1 MECIIPLVY
10 SNFIILNN
18 GSEAALSR
26 LSLSTRFTLILSG
39 VFLVGIALSGF
50 IYWRTLQQRAQEE
63 IASQGLLLIETMN
76 AVRGYTT
83 QHVRPLLVD
92 DLSTSP
98 EFISETVPAFS
109 AHTVFENF
117 RGQADYSTYL
127 YKEAALNPTNPKDT
141 ADEFETN
148 LFAELSS
155 STSPAELSGFRD
167 LNQENLFYIAR
178 PLKVGNE
185 SCLECHSTPD
195 QAPASL
201 IATYG
206 DQGGFGWQVGEV
218 IAVQIIYVPA
228 EEVFNAAIRSF
239 TSVMA
244 VFIITFALVILL
256 INALLKR
263 YVIQPVYVLS
273 GLADKISADENF
285 ATELESTALQSITTR
300 SDELGSLA
308 QVFKKMAADVFART
322 GMLKNQVNQLI
333 IKIDELRR
341 GQQVAEVTDSEFF
354 TDLQK
359 KARELRHKSHDA
371 DSKDEKT
378 TK

>member
-1 MECIIPLVY
+1 LEVL
-10 SNFIILNN
+10 
-18 GSEAALSR
+18 LSR

-39 VFLVGIALSGF
+39 VFFVGIAIGGF
-50 IYWRTLQQRAQEE
+50 AYWRTLQQRAQEE
-63 IASQGLLLIETMN
+63 IASQGLLLIESMN

-83 QHVRPLLVD
+83 KNIRPLLVA

-109 AHTVFENF
+109 ARTVFKNF
-117 RGQADYSTYL
+117 RDQEDFSTYL
-127 YKEAALNPTNPKDT
+127 YKEAAINPTNPLDN
-141 ADEFETN
+141 ADAFESD
-148 LFAELSS
+148 LFTQVSNSE
-155 STSPAELSGFRD
+155 TGGEVSGFRTLD
-167 LNQENLFYIAR
+167 EKRLFYIAR
-178 PLKVGNE
+178 PLKIGNE

-206 DQGGFGWQVGEV
+206 DQGGFGWQLGQV

-228 EEVFNAAIRSF
+228 EEVFNSAIRSF
-239 TSVMA
+239 TLVMG
-244 VFIITFALVILL
+244 VFVITFALVILL
-256 INALLKR
+256 INSLLKR

-285 ATELESTALQSITTR
+285 ATELESAALQSITKR
-300 SDELGSLA
+300 PDELGSLA
-308 QVFKKMAADVFART
+308 QVFKKMAADIQTRT

-341 GQQVAEVTDSEFF
+341 HQQVADVVESEFF
-354 TDLQK
+354 NDLQK
-359 KARELRHKSHDA
+359 RAREIR
-371 DSKDEKT
+371 SKDQDTGDKENKPVD
-378 TK
+378 

>member
-1 MECIIPLVY
+1 
-10 SNFIILNN
+10 
-18 GSEAALSR
+18 LSR

-39 VFLVGIALSGF
+39 VFLVGILLGGF
-50 IYWRTLQQRAQEE
+50 VYWRALQQRAQEQT
-63 IASQGLLLIETMN
+63 ASQGLLLIETMN

-117 RGQADYSTYL
+117 RGKEEYSTYL
-127 YKEAALNPTNPKDT
+127 YKEAALSPTNPKDT
-141 ADEFETN
+141 ADEFESS
-148 LFAELSS
+148 LLSQLSS
-155 STSPAELSGFRD
+155 DTSPGELSGFRD

-206 DQGGFGWQVGEV
+206 DQGGFGWQVGQV

-239 TSVMA
+239 TLVMG
-244 VFIITFALVILL
+244 VFVITFALVVLL
-256 INALLKR
+256 INALLKQ

-285 ATELESTALQSITTR
+285 ATELESTALQSITKR
-300 SDELGSLA
+300 PDELGSLA
-308 QVFKKMAADVFART
+308 QVFKKMAADVYERT

-359 KARELRHKSHDA
+359 RARELRQKDHDHEADHKG
-371 DSKDEKT
+371 
-378 TK
+378 TKSTD

>member
-1 MECIIPLVY
+1 M
-10 SNFIILNN
+10 
-18 GSEAALSR
+18 SR

-39 VFLVGIALSGF
+39 VFLVGITIGGF
-50 IYWRTLQQRAQEE
+50 AYWRALQQRAQEE

-83 QHVRPLLVD
+83 QHVRPLLVG

-109 AHTVFENF
+109 ARTVFENF
-117 RGQADYSTYL
+117 RGQEDFSTYL
-127 YKEAALNPTNPKDT
+127 YKEAALNPTNPKDK
-141 ADEFETN
+141 ADDFESDLLSQLSVEN
-148 LFAELSS
+148 ANAEI
-155 STSPAELSGFRD
+155 SGFRNLD
-167 LNQENLFYIAR
+167 EGNLFYIAR
-178 PLKVGNE
+178 PLKIGNE
-185 SCLECHSTPD
+185 SCLTCHSTPD

-206 DQGGFGWQVGEV
+206 DQGGFGWQLGQV

-228 EEVFNAAIRSF
+228 REVFNAAIRSF
-239 TSVMA
+239 TLVMG

-256 INALLKR
+256 INSLLKR

-285 ATELESTALQSITTR
+285 ATELESAALQSITKR

-308 QVFKKMAADVFART
+308 QVFRKMAADISART

-341 GQQVAEVTDSEFF
+341 HQQVADVVESEFF
-354 TDLQK
+354 NDLQK
-359 KARELRHKSHDA
+359 RARELRNKEQGSGGKENKPA
-371 DSKDEKT
+371 DTE
-378 TK
+378 

>member
-1 MECIIPLVY
+1 
-10 SNFIILNN
+10 
-18 GSEAALSR
+18 

-39 VFLVGIALSGF
+39 VFLIGIVIGGF
-50 IYWRTLQQRAQEE
+50 AYWRTLQRRAQEE
-63 IASQGLLLIETMN
+63 ITSQGLLLIETMN

-83 QHVRPLLVD
+83 QHVRPLLAD

-109 AHTVFENF
+109 ARTVFENF
-117 RGQADYSTYL
+117 RGQEDFATYL
-127 YKEAALNPTNPKDT
+127 YKEAALNPTNPQDK
-141 ADEFETN
+141 ADEFESN
-148 LFAELSS
+148 LLAQLSDG
-155 STSPAELSGFRD
+155 AADGEISGYRD
-167 LNQENLFYIAR
+167 LNQQNLFYIAR

-185 SCLECHSTPD
+185 NCLTCHSTPD

-206 DQGGFGWQVGEV
+206 DQGGFGWQLDQV
-218 IAVQIIYVPA
+218 IAVQIIYVSA
-228 EEVFNAAIRSF
+228 EEVFNSAIRSF
-239 TSVMA
+239 TLVMG
-244 VFIITFALVILL
+244 VFIVTFALVIIL
-256 INALLKR
+256 INTLLKR

-285 ATELESTALQSITTR
+285 ATELESNALQSITRR

-308 QVFKKMAADVFART
+308 QVFKKMAADISART

-341 GQQVAEVTDSEFF
+341 SQQVSEVVDSEFF
-354 TDLQK
+354 NDLQK
-359 KARELRHKSHDA
+359 RAREIRNKDQDAGDKQTKSTD
-371 DSKDEKT
+371 
-378 TK
+378 

>member
-1 MECIIPLVY
+1 M
-10 SNFIILNN
+10 
-18 GSEAALSR
+18 SR

-39 VFLVGIALSGF
+39 VFLVGITIGGF
-50 IYWRTLQQRAQEE
+50 AYWRALQQRAQEE

-109 AHTVFENF
+109 ARTVFENF
-117 RGQADYSTYL
+117 RGQEDFSTYL
-127 YKEAALNPTNPKDT
+127 YKEAALNPTNPKDK
-141 ADEFETN
+141 ADDFESDLLSQLSVEN
-148 LFAELSS
+148 ANAEI
-155 STSPAELSGFRD
+155 SGFRNLD
-167 LNQENLFYIAR
+167 EGNLFYIAR
-178 PLKVGNE
+178 PLKIGNE
-185 SCLECHSTPD
+185 SCLTCHSTPD

-206 DQGGFGWQVGEV
+206 DQGGFGWQLGQV

-228 EEVFNAAIRSF
+228 REVFNAAIRSF
-239 TSVMA
+239 TLVMG

-256 INALLKR
+256 INSLLKR

-285 ATELESTALQSITTR
+285 ATELESAALQSITKR

-308 QVFKKMAADVFART
+308 QVFRKMAADISART

-341 GQQVAEVTDSEFF
+341 HQQVADVVESEFF
-354 TDLQK
+354 NDLQK
-359 KARELRHKSHDA
+359 RARELRNKEQGSGGKENKPA
-371 DSKDEKT
+371 DTE
-378 TK
+378 